1 MEKASASANMEEEEE
16 EEYWAALKEAE
27 TWHLT
32 LR

>member
-16 EEYWAALKEAE
+16 EEYWAAPKEAE